1 METGT
6 VYVVT
11 KSNIGGTFVAGDV
24 FYKSLDGK
32 YHNVT
37 CDTVFD
43 SDEIIGT
50 KTLYE
55 FQHMLNVFSREIF
68 SKNGK
73 ALICIYGL
81 AYSYNVT
88 MTSFMKKEILKYP
101 SDFAYVGDDF
111 DDFVIDASAYNTLKI
126 NMPQFGRMFDYRFIE
141 LTNKE
146 IGD

>member
-43 SDEIIGT
+43 SDEIIG
-50 KTLYE
+50 E
-55 FQHMLNVFSREIF
+55 FEYRPYAKCVCLVDENGECHVFNTDYVRSVI
-68 SKNGK
+68 NG
-73 ALICIYGL
+73 L
-81 AYSYNVT
+81 SV
-88 MTSFMKKEILKYP
+88 
-101 SDFAYVGDDF
+101 
-111 DDFVIDASAYNTLKI
+111 
-126 NMPQFGRMFDYRFIE
+126 
-141 LTNKE
+141 
-146 IGD
+146 